1 MIENDFSSF
10 YNRLK
15 THFNEKRDGSEILR
29 FLKEAIKKDCIHTF
43 PLAFQENKGK
53 RNEDFEQIDTLDDF
67 LLTTNLD
74 KDSMTILRQCCLA
87 SEYLMTHSD
96 SYYSIYFG
104 VEKNDIIDA
113 SSLTENNRRVLYEY
127 LENLTERKVG
137 PFFSIDGHLVSYME
151 NITQYP
157 SEKYFIDSSKNHFDF
172 FNEIKTFEMREE
184 YSMYPRGRVLYDVQ
198 RMLFK
203 VYLDKSLYRS
213 KRFKNK
219 IRKDFHLPVLNV
231 IFDTDEHYQVLNY

>member
-10 YNRLK
+10 YDRLK
-15 THFNEKRDGSEILR
+15 AHFKEKRDGGENFR
-29 FLKEAIKKDCIHTF
+29 FLTEAIKKDCIHTF
-43 PLAFQENKGK
+43 PLDFQEIKEKNG
-53 RNEDFEQIDTLDDF
+53 DFEQIDTLDDF
-67 LLTTNLD
+67 LLATNLD
-74 KDSMTILRQCCLA
+74 KDSTTILRQCCLA
-87 SEYLMTHSD
+87 SKYLMTHPD

-104 VEKNDIIDA
+104 VQKNNIINA

-127 LENLTERKVG
+127 LMNLTERKVG

-151 NITQYP
+151 KITQYP
-157 SEKYFIDSSKNHFDF
+157 SEKYFIDSSKSHFDF

-203 VYLDKSLYRS
+203 VYMDKSLYRS
-213 KRFKNK
+213 KRFRNA